1 MRHSEAPIEAGLEAP
16 IEAGLETP
24 IEAGLETPVIR
35 TTFRGDGV
43 KVEVDGDGGVLEGM
57 DWVDIGEILGLRL

>member
-1 MRHSEAPIEAGLEAP
+1 MRHSEA
-16 IEAGLETP
+16 P

-43 KVEVDGDGGVLEGM
+43 EVDVDGDGGVLEGM